1 MVDLNYQNALI
12 SADRPSVSP
21 GHECFLKKKP
31 KARQTNLERYVT
43 ASGK

>member
-12 SADRPSVSP
+12 SADRPSMSA

-31 KARQTNLERYVT
+31 KQDKLIW
-43 ASGK
+43 KDM